1 MANIV
6 ELRELD
12 EAKLEEMLEDAREAL
27 FKLRFRDASCTVR
40 RLFADQGDSA

>member
-27 FKLRFRDASCTVR
+27 FKLRFRDASAQLEDHRMVR
-40 RLFADQGDSA
+40 TSL